1 MKKVLIA
8 TISLL
13 GISFSQKVNATL
25 YTHTLNYNNID
36 DGTLTGRVTFNSA
49 DPDGNQSVDQG
60 SFLGAV
66 ALDQSLI
73 TDVIFTYSIGGVDY
87 NLAYGDIAGFVIDH
101 KGTTDYSSF
110 DLFSQLNDLAF
121 VTDPGQSQDFELTRN
136 GAFVQNAD
144 LGSGVEMDDFELVS
158 TSYHSPGP
166 LPLFGL
172 FTAFSSIKKLKS
184 KFKRKYNL

>member
-1 MKKVLIA
+1 MKRTLFA
-8 TISLL
+8 TVGLFTL
-13 GISFSQKVNATL
+13 AFSVPAQAVS
-25 YTHTLNYNNID
+25 YTHNLIYTSID
-36 DGTLTGRVTFNSA
+36 QGTLTGRVTFNST
-49 DPDGNQSVDQG
+49 DPNASVDQG

-73 TDVIFTYSIGGVDY
+73 TNVTFTYTLSGTEY
-87 NLAYGDIAGFVIDH
+87 NLSYGDIAGFVIDH
-101 KGTTDYSSF
+101 KGTTDYSSPN
-110 DLFSQLNDLAF
+110 LLGELNDLAF